1 MNSEKDKLPNN
12 QTILDALNE
21 LRAEMNARFEQLDKS
36 NEEFHLKLTNIGIQQ
51 DRIMADLGKV
61 ISIVLNNRADAKE
74 LTAKLYSQSTSV
86 HDL

>member
-21 LRAEMNARFEQLDKS
+21 LRAEMSARFEQLDKS

-86 HDL
+86 RDL

>member
-1 MNSEKDKLPNN
+1 MNSEKDTLPNN

-86 HDL
+86 RDL

>member
-1 MNSEKDKLPNN
+1 MNSEKDTLPNN

-21 LRAEMNARFEQLDKS
+21 LRAEMSARFEQLDKS

-86 HDL
+86 RDL